1 MNSSGILLSIFCK
14 VSGGLLQIL
23 IQDISFCACM
33 WYFNVYIIIFRI
45 TRKIVGYSG
54 CAPVPQVSVSAAYW
68 LVNRTGLPLV
78 FRAEGGGEAAGQ
90 FAEHELARMVAP
102 LPFAFA
108 DGDGPTVSAR
118 LGTSLAGSAE
128 VRPRHLSRDVTLSQS
143 NVGREHI
150 YFNNSKILYVIFV

>member
-1 MNSSGILLSIFCK
+1 M
-14 VSGGLLQIL
+14 
-23 IQDISFCACM
+23 
-33 WYFNVYIIIFRI
+33 
-45 TRKIVGYSG
+45 
-54 CAPVPQVSVSAAYW
+54 PQVSVSAAYW

-128 VRPRHLSRDVTLSQS
+128 VRPRPLSRDVT
-143 NVGREHI
+143 E
-150 YFNNSKILYVIFV
+150 